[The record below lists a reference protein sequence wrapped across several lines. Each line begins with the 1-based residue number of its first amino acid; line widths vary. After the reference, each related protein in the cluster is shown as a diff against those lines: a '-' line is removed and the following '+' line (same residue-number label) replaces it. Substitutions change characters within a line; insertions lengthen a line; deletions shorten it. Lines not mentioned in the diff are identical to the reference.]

1 MNDAICRNTDGPR
14 GSHTKSS
21 QEEEEVLS
29 DIPRMWS
36 LKYGTNEPIFKT
48 ETDSQRL
55 VDVSYY
61 IKIYSMDKQ
70 QGPSI

>member
-1 MNDAICRNTDGPR
+1 MAQMN
-14 GSHTKSS
+14 
-21 QEEEEVLS
+21 L
-29 DIPRMWS
+29 
-36 LKYGTNEPIFKT
+36 IFKT

-70 QGPSI
+70 QGPNI